1 MADTG
6 YSVFAP
12 YARVPQANGHAATS
26 RNQNDQSAI
35 RIDEPRCDH
44 HLPFALAPLPPQ
56 LVKRPTPLQA
66 EEQED
71 QSNRRTKIWEFSQN
85 LHCSIIGTCL
95 STAELRQTLS
105 RLGLAQSDW
114 TDHELHHKAVS
125 LAAKHDQAAKL
136 LHKALDRR
144 HKLPISQFGKARTEA
159 ELTALW
165 RDAVKRGDI
174 PGAYWAVLTHPAT
187 TQALVRLVF
196 GEVHMLSHLVG
207 AANRADIRRLCD
219 LEQRNAELEARLRRQ
234 QEALHQAVVTRDAS
248 IRDLRQSLRQR
259 LTEENP
265 VAVGDETAALRALV
279 SDLEKRLAVESR
291 RRLTVETRLTEMRD
305 DLARERVARG
315 TLEIEA
321 VSLRTELSTIEADL
335 HPENESPPCRV
346 DGLSLLYVGGR
357 PNQIT
362 HLRALSESRGAELLH
377 HDGGIEHH
385 PDLLAGLT
393 SRADIVLFPV
403 DCVSHDAALMVKRLC
418 RQTGKR
424 FIPLRS
430 ASATSFLAALR
441 PLGQAP
447 AVSIV

>member
-12 YARVPQANGHAATS
+12 YARGTPNSGPAVTS
-26 RNQNDQSAI
+26 RIDQPVI
-35 RIDEPRCDH
+35 RLDDARCDH
-44 HLPFALAPLPPQ
+44 GHKFTLAPLPPP
-56 LVKRPTPLQA
+56 LVKRPHEAA
-66 EEQED
+66 ED
-71 QSNRRTKIWEFSQN
+71 PATRRTKIWEFTQN

-95 STAELRQTLS
+95 STSELRQTLT
-105 RLGLAQSDW
+105 RLGLAQNDW
-114 TDHELHHKAVS
+114 TDHDLHHKAVS
-125 LAAKHDQAAKL
+125 LAAKHDQPAKL

-144 HKLPISQFGKARTEA
+144 HKLPISQFTKARTEA

-187 TQALVRLVF
+187 TQAVVRQVF

-219 LEQRNAELEARLRRQ
+219 LEQRNAELETKLRRQ

-259 LTEENP
+259 LTEEAP
-265 VAVGDETAALRALV
+265 SAAGDESAALRALV
-279 SDLEKRLAVESR
+279 ADLEQRLAAEGR
-291 RRLTVETRLTEMRD
+291 RRTTLETRLTETRD
-305 DLARERVARG
+305 SLTGERAVRTA
-315 TLEIEA
+315 LDAEA
-321 VSLRTELSTIEADL
+321 ALLRAELTSIDADL
-335 HPENESPPCRV
+335 QPAPEALPWRV
-346 DGLSLLYVGGR
+346 DGLTLLYVGGR
-357 PNQIT
+357 PNQVA
-362 HLRALSESRGAELLH
+362 HLRTLSAGRGAELLH

-430 ASATSFLAALR
+430 AGSTSFLAALR
-441 PLGQAP
+441 PLGFTRA
-447 AVSIV
+447 AAE

>member
-12 YARVPQANGHAATS
+12 YARGPLAAS
-26 RNQNDQSAI
+26 LGRDDQSAI

-44 HLPFALAPLPPQ
+44 RHPLALASLPPQ
-56 LVKRPTPLQA
+56 LVKREAALPDD
-66 EEQED
+66 QED
-71 QSNRRTKIWEFSQN
+71 PATRRTRIWEFSQN

-95 STAELRQTLS
+95 STGELRQTLT

-114 TDHELHHKAVS
+114 TDHDLHHKAVS

-165 RDAVKRGDI
+165 RDATRRGDI

-219 LEQRNAELEARLRRQ
+219 LEEHNAELEEKLRRQ

-259 LTEENP
+259 LTEEAP
-265 VAVGDETAALRALV
+265 IASGDESAALRALV
-279 SDLEKRLAVESR
+279 ADLEKRLAAESR
-291 RRLTVETRLTEMRD
+291 RRSAVETRLDR
-305 DLARERVARG
+305 
-315 TLEIEA
+315 
-321 VSLRTELSTIEADL
+321 
-335 HPENESPPCRV
+335 
-346 DGLSLLYVGGR
+346 
-357 PNQIT
+357 
-362 HLRALSESRGAELLH
+362 
-377 HDGGIEHH
+377 
-385 PDLLAGLT
+385 
-393 SRADIVLFPV
+393 
-403 DCVSHDAALMVKRLC
+403 
-418 RQTGKR
+418 
-424 FIPLRS
+424 
-430 ASATSFLAALR
+430 
-441 PLGQAP
+441 
-447 AVSIV
+447 

>member
-12 YARVPQANGHAATS
+12 FARGPGLAATPRDRS
-26 RNQNDQSAI
+26 DRSAI
-35 RIDEPRCDH
+35 RIDEPQCSH
-44 HLPFALAPLPPQ
+44 GFALAPLPPQ
-56 LVKRPTPLQA
+56 LVKRPVSVRSD
-66 EEQED
+66 ERED
-71 QSNRRTKIWEFSQN
+71 PATRRTKIWEFSQN

-95 STAELRQTLS
+95 STAELRQTLT
-105 RLGLAQSDW
+105 RLGLARSDW
-114 TDHELHHKAVS
+114 TDHDMHHKAVS

-207 AANRADIRRLCD
+207 AANRADIRKLCD
-219 LEQRNAELEARLRRQ
+219 LEQRNAELESKLRRQ

-248 IRDLRQSLRQR
+248 IRDLRQSLRRR
-259 LTEENP
+259 LTEEAP
-265 VAVGDETAALRALV
+265 VAIGDEDAALRALAAE
-279 SDLEKRLAVESR
+279 LEKRLAAESR
-291 RRLTVETRLTEMRD
+291 RRAAVETRLTQSLD
-305 DLARERVARG
+305 ALARERAERDALESEAA
-315 TLEIEA
+315 TLR
-321 VSLRTELSTIEADL
+321 SELAAIEADL
-335 HPENESPPCRV
+335 HPRAMENSWRM
-346 DGLSLLYVGGR
+346 DGMTLLYVGGR

-362 HLRALSESRGAELLH
+362 HLRALSERRGAELLH

-418 RQTGKR
+418 RQGGKP
-424 FIPLRS
+424 FLPLRS
-430 ASATSFLAALR
+430 ASTTSFLAALR
-441 PLGQAP
+441 PLGVSQA
-447 AVSIV
+447 AAAE

>member
-1 MADTG
+1 MPELG
-6 YSVFAP
+6 HSVFTP
-12 YARVPQANGHAATS
+12 YARRPLTNGHART
-26 RNQNDQSAI
+26 QDDVPVI
-35 RIDEPRCDH
+35 RVDEPVCEH
-44 HLPFALAPLPPQ
+44 KFVLAPLPPR
-56 LVKRPTPLQA
+56 LVKRPPV
-66 EEQED
+66 EEMED
-71 QSNRRTKIWEFSQN
+71 PSTRRTKIWEFSQN

-95 STAELRQTLS
+95 STGELRQTLT
-105 RLGLAQSDW
+105 RLGLAQSVW

-125 LAAKHDQAAKL
+125 LASKHDQAAKL

-144 HKLPISQFGKARTEA
+144 HKLAVSQFGKARTEA
-159 ELTALW
+159 ELSTLW

-174 PGAYWAVLTHPAT
+174 PGAYWAMLTHPAT

-219 LEQRNAELEARLRRQ
+219 LEQRNTDLETKLRRQ
-234 QEALHQAVVTRDAS
+234 QEALRQEVATRDAS

-259 LTEENP
+259 LTEEAP
-265 VAVGDETAALRALV
+265 SATGDSTAALQALFA
-279 SDLEKRLAVESR
+279 DLDKRLTAETRRRVAVEA
-291 RRLTVETRLTEMRD
+291 RLAETREGLTRERSAREALEAEAASIHAELASVET
-305 DLARERVARG
+305 DLQ
-315 TLEIEA
+315 
-321 VSLRTELSTIEADL
+321 
-335 HPENESPPCRV
+335 PENKQAEWRV

-357 PNQIT
+357 PNQVA
-362 HLRALSESRGAELLH
+362 HLRALSELHGAALLH

-418 RQTGKR
+418 RRAGKR

-430 ASATSFLAALR
+430 AGATSFLAALR
-441 PLGQAP
+441 PL
-447 AVSIV
+447 SLN

>member
-1 MADTG
+1 MADSG

-12 YARVPQANGHAATS
+12 YARVPPNNGSAVSA
-26 RNQNDQSAI
+26 RPRDDQFFI

-44 HLPFALAPLPPQ
+44 RHQFALSSPRPQ
-56 LVKRPTPLQA
+56 LVKRPAPA
-66 EEQED
+66 EDQED
-71 QSNRRTKIWEFSQN
+71 PSTRRTKIWEFSQN

-95 STAELRQTLS
+95 STSELRQTLT

-114 TDHELHHKAVS
+114 TDHDLHHKAVS
-125 LAAKHDQAAKL
+125 LAAKHDQAARL

-144 HKLPISQFGKARTEA
+144 HRLPINQFGRARSET

-187 TQALVRLVF
+187 TQALIRLVF

-207 AANRADIRRLCD
+207 AANRADIRRLND
-219 LEQRNAELEARLRRQ
+219 LEHRNAELEAKLRRQ
-234 QEALHQAVVTRDAS
+234 QEAFHQAVVTRDVS

-259 LTEENP
+259 LTDEAT
-265 VAVGDETAALRALV
+265 VAIGDETAALRALV
-279 SDLEKRLAVESR
+279 ADLGKRLS
-291 RRLTVETRLTEMRD
+291 VETRRRTAVETRIAETRD
-305 DLARERVARG
+305 ELARERAARHAS
-315 TLEIEA
+315 EA
-321 VSLRTELSTIEADL
+321 EVLSLRAELAAIEMDLQPDTEEPAW
-335 HPENESPPCRV
+335 RV
-346 DGLSLLYVGGR
+346 DGLTLLYVGGR
-357 PNQIT
+357 PNQVA

-377 HDGGIEHH
+377 HDGGVEHNS
-385 PDLLAGLT
+385 DLLAGLT

-418 RQTGKR
+418 RQVDKR

-430 ASATSFLAALR
+430 ASATSLLAALR
-441 PLGQAP
+441 PLG
-447 AVSIV
+447 VRVTV